1 MATTKA
7 QELQALSKIRKIL
20 SELDSDKWIN
30 NAFLGICD
38 IAESNI
44 RNDEDTSPVNL
55 IDGLQEEILN
65 LMMKLE
71 KAEKDR
77 DSAVGK
83 LNSIKKNNLNVTDQI
98 IRYRE
103 FFAEVSDYFE
113 SKLIEANETILEHC
127 EKPNRKPFKKAV
139 ADRQEAIRW
148 IRHTINFMKGERE

>member
-7 QELQALSKIRKIL
+7 QELQALSKIREIL

-55 IDGLQEEILN
+55 IDGLQEEVLN

-83 LNSIKKNNLNVTDQI
+83 LNSIKKNTVKSRTENLL
-98 IRYRE
+98 R
-103 FFAEVSDYFE
+103 
-113 SKLIEANETILEHC
+113 KLLPTGRRLFGGYATRL
-127 EKPNRKPFKKAV
+127 
-139 ADRQEAIRW
+139 
-148 IRHTINFMKGERE
+148 TL